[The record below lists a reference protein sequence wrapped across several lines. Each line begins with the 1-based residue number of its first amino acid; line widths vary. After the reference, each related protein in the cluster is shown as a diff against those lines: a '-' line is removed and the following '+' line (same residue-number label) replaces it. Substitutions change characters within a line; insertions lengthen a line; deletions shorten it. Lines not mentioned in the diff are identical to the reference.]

1 MMQRSGSGLKSD
13 MLCEKL
19 KNELGDLKSTL
30 TKECDDI
37 LNKIDDLLN
46 TEVLTFDKASDYRQ
60 TADDALQTSETMGVD
75 DSPNFDFYNLE

>member
-1 MMQRSGSGLKSD
+1 

-19 KNELGDLKSTL
+19 KNELGGLKSSL

-46 TEVLTFDKASDYRQ
+46 TEVLTFDKASDYRK
-60 TADDALQTSETMGVD
+60 TIDGALQTSETSVVNESG
-75 DSPNFDFYNLE
+75 NFDFYNLE